1 MSTGAH
7 PLPQRTHWPRRW
19 FFLLLVGLV
28 AVAGIGVGINRASFS
43 GETQYC
49 VAARAVRR
57 AGHRRPLRHLR
68 RAREPGGAEWAHDR
82 AQRRRLAR
90 VSGSRPER
98 TRLPGSPGVRE
109 TPPPSRRSPG
119 AGSRAC

>member
-7 PLPQRTHWPRRW
+7 PLPHRTHWPRRW

-28 AVAGIGVGINRASFS
+28 AVAGIGVGINRAFFS
-43 GETQYC
+43 GETQYSWPPEPC
-49 VAARAVRR
+49 VVQGIDARCSTFVVPENR
-57 AGHRRPLRHLR
+57 AEPNGRTLALNVVVLPALVEP
-68 RAREPGGAEWAHDR
+68 AREDAITWLKPGG
-82 AQRRRLAR
+82 
-90 VSGSRPER
+90 
-98 TRLPGSPGVRE
+98 RE